1 MQEKEDD
8 IFRDVLGRKKKTRSD
23 ELLDELL
30 KEYGGS
36 SGVTGENGLL
46 AELTSRLVSRALSG
60 ELDHHLG
67 YGARETPPPE
77 QDNRRNG
84 TSEKT
89 VSSRHGQFPIEVPRD
104 REGSFEPK
112 LVGKHQRHF
121 RI

>member
-1 MQEKEDD
+1 MIYSEMFWEEK
-8 IFRDVLGRKKKTRSD
+8 RKHG
-23 ELLDELL
+23 LM
-30 KEYGGS
+30 S
-36 SGVTGENGLL
+36 SWMSSSKNMEAPQGVTGARTVLL

-77 QDNRRNG
+77 QDNRRNRG
-84 TSEKT
+84 QVNKT

-112 LVGKHQRHF
+112 LVGKPPTTL
-121 RI
+121 

>member
-1 MQEKEDD
+1 M
-8 IFRDVLGRKKKTRSD
+8 
-23 ELLDELL
+23 
-30 KEYGGS
+30 
-36 SGVTGENGLL
+36 TGENGLL

-60 ELDHHLG
+60 ELDPHLG

-89 VSSRHGQFPIEVPRD
+89 VRSRHGQFPIEVPRD

-112 LVGKHQRHF
+112 SALTSSAG
-121 RI
+121 